1 MAIMGAADL
10 DGDGIA
16 DFVAGWWWKGTGRV
30 IIGNDGLWAL
40 LSNGDG
46 SFRSA
51 QKIGG
56 TRFFAAAETADF
68 NGDGKR
74 DLAVADFGGGVIR
87 LYLGRGDGSFDSV
100 RSYDVAAPPF
110 ELAWQDFNGDGI
122 PDLAVLTR
130 TGGPLI
136 ASIPLLFGAP
146 DGFRSEQGSIVFPEP
161 IFMSVL
167 RHADFNG
174 DVKLDLVGAGPDLW
188 VGLGNGDGTFRQV
201 HRPVENAPWIS
212 PLLRVAFL
220 DRDSRDD
227 ILTVGPGGDNAQELL
242 VFLSNGDG
250 TFRRSP
256 EYSFIGGI
264 NGLAAAD
271 FTADGIID
279 VVVTN
284 YFGMYFLRG
293 RGNGTFD
300 PPVAFVSQANQP
312 DQQQVIASA
321 DFNRDGKRDLFTC
334 GSSCSIRLGNGDG
347 TFQTPQR
354 LDFIRSGA
362 LLADFDNDGLPDIAV
377 IDPGKMELFLNR
389 RR

>member
-1 MAIMGAADL
+1 
-10 DGDGIA
+10 
-16 DFVAGWWWKGTGRV
+16 
-30 IIGNDGLWAL
+30 
-40 LSNGDG
+40 
-46 SFRSA
+46 
-51 QKIGG
+51 
-56 TRFFAAAETADF
+56 
-68 NGDGKR
+68 
-74 DLAVADFGGGVIR
+74 
-87 LYLGRGDGSFDSV
+87 
-100 RSYDVAAPPF
+100 
-110 ELAWQDFNGDGI
+110 
-122 PDLAVLTR
+122 
-130 TGGPLI
+130 
-136 ASIPLLFGAP
+136 
-146 DGFRSEQGSIVFPEP
+146 
-161 IFMSVL
+161 
-167 RHADFNG
+167 
-174 DVKLDLVGAGPDLW
+174 VKLDLVGAGPDLW

-256 EYSFIGGI
+256 GYSFIGGI

-389 RR
+389 SR